1 LRLLR
6 IPVEIL
12 SQDCAVARH
21 FLDPLAQHL
30 PHTSALHAS
39 GSTTARRQRE
49 GDEGRAS
56 QQGRAVCGETW
67 GMGKKQRAG
76 QVDSIVGK
84 TIRMLRLAKGM
95 SQTELGEK
103 IGVTFQQV
111 QKYENGANR
120 VSAGR
125 SIQIALAL
133 GVPHQS
139 LFEGIRGTDRK
150 GSPDDIPITLLAD
163 AQTLR
168 LAQAFSQLSNSRLRL
183 AIVRL
188 VETIVAQEQ

>member
-1 LRLLR
+1 
-6 IPVEIL
+6 
-12 SQDCAVARH
+12 
-21 FLDPLAQHL
+21 
-30 PHTSALHAS
+30 
-39 GSTTARRQRE
+39 
-49 GDEGRAS
+49 
-56 QQGRAVCGETW
+56 
-67 GMGKKQRAG
+67 MGKKQRAG
-76 QVDSIVGK
+76 QVDTIVGK

-95 SQTELGEK
+95 SQTELGDK

-139 LFEGIRGTDRK
+139 LFDGVRGTDRK
-150 GSPDDIPITLLAD
+150 SSPDDIPVALLSD

-168 LAQAFSQLSNSRLRL
+168 LAQAFSKVSNSRLRL

-188 VETIVAQEQ
+188 VETVIPEQR